1 MMTRECGYMKKRK
14 EKHVLEVYE
23 EAFCESELTK
33 MREGKLLDRAIAGY
47 RVKSIWSGSVLE
59 VEAYPY
65 WHIPQGKRIK
75 QDKNSTKAQAKL
87 NEKNRQKH
95 VARLLN
101 TNFRA
106 GDLYMTL
113 TYGDS
118 YIPTDYEQAKK
129 DMQNMIRRMK
139 RWLKKQ
145 EQYADFELKYLYVTE
160 HTRNG
165 EKVRVHHHMVTN
177 FPNREVAE
185 DLWRSKGRVKS
196 ERLYD
201 GDLGFTELGKY
212 LVKEKGEKTAKGY
225 TPSRNLKPHTK
236 VSSSDTKL
244 TRRRAAK
251 IATEEIGA
259 QEIFEKMY
267 KNYQF
272 KDMQVMFSDYVSGAY
287 LYVRMKRIENYTK
300 KGRTTYDNEDDQHH

>member
-1 MMTRECGYMKKRK
+1 MKNK
-14 EKHVLEVYE
+14 KHKVRNVLATYE
-23 EAFCESELTK
+23 EAFAESERTK
-33 MREGKLLDRAIAGY
+33 MHEDSLLDKVIAGY

-65 WHIPQGKRIK
+65 WHIPQEGKRVK

-101 TNFRA
+101 TNFCVR
-106 GDLYMTL
+106 DLYSTL
-113 TYGDS
+113 TYSDNC
-118 YIPTDYEQAKK
+118 IPADYEQAKK
-129 DMQNMIRRMK
+129 DMQNMVRRMK

-145 EQYADFELKYLYVTE
+145 DQYADFELKYLYSTE

-177 FPNREVAE
+177 FPDREVLE
-185 DLWRSKGRVKS
+185 ELWNKGQARS

-201 GDLGFTELGKY
+201 SDLGFTELGKY
-212 LVKEKGEKTAKGY
+212 LVKEKGEKTTKGY
-225 TPSRNLKPHTK
+225 TPSRNLKKPEVT
-236 VSSSDTKL
+236 VSDTKL
-244 TRRRAAK
+244 TRRRATK
-251 IATEEIGA
+251 IATEENSA

-267 KNYQF
+267 KGYQF
-272 KDMQVMFSDYVSGAY
+272 KRMNVSFSDYVSGAY
-287 LYVRMKRIENYTK
+287 INVHMKRIDTPINRKRRIIDDDEG
-300 KGRTTYDNEDDQHH
+300 GR